1 MHSRFLSF
9 LCAFITTTSY
19 AVSFDCTKAST
30 SVEKMIC
37 TDPMLSRLDDA
48 LAENYKSML
57 LSDFGGSKAELR
69 NEQRIWLSKRNK
81 CKDKA
86 CLVDAYRVRV
96 DETCDY
102 GVVSGIHP
110 VCTSSEEIK

>member
-37 TDPMLSRLDDA
+37 TDPMLAGRRLPII
-48 LAENYKSML
+48 S
-57 LSDFGGSKAELR
+57 
-69 NEQRIWLSKRNK
+69 
-81 CKDKA
+81 
-86 CLVDAYRVRV
+86 
-96 DETCDY
+96 
-102 GVVSGIHP
+102 SGRL
-110 VCTSSEEIK
+110 